1 MAEKLFKEK
10 NLIYDCIRLLEL
22 EQRESR
28 ERTPELGRKEEKDSI
43 SLHR

>member
-1 MAEKLFKEK
+1 MAEQLIEK

-43 SLHR
+43 SIHR